1 MIIFSSYARFSF
13 FTNHLHCL
21 FYYGFS
27 NENVSPLKISVFW
40 VLFEILK
47 PCSCNFSCIT
57 NFRNAKRRIIP
68 PPTKRVYSLIEFLL
82 DSAKRQN
89 YAVCMCVCRFYIYLP
104 PLSSLSYIHKPTN
117 SDLYYHRIHLYSRD
131 SVNLSDPPWKIA
143 YFNHLRTCL
152 TAILIHYDNRVF
164 VPLPMSWQPWV
175 SKRLRAFFLPLCRA
189 GRWHRLPWSLPHGIP
204 TGHIHIRVLSHI
216 LCKVKPFSACPFQL
230 FKGLWS
236 LVRYFDIGNT
246 FNNVP
251 LRESQMLLA
260 ADDAGSLGVAKTFIE
275 SKIYNCRW
283 VI

>member
-40 VLFEILK
+40 VLCEILK

-57 NFRNAKRRIIP
+57 NFRNAKRRII

-104 PLSSLSYIHKPTN
+104 PLSSLSYIYKPTN
-117 SDLYYHRIHLYSRD
+117 SDLYSHRIHLYSRD

-152 TAILIHYDNRVF
+152 TAILRCNPYT
-164 VPLPMSWQPWV
+164 PLY
-175 SKRLRAFFLPLCRA
+175 FFTMITESLC
-189 GRWHRLPWSLPHGIP
+189 P
-204 TGHIHIRVLSHI
+204 
-216 LCKVKPFSACPFQL
+216 C
-230 FKGLWS
+230 
-236 LVRYFDIGNT
+236 
-246 FNNVP
+246 
-251 LRESQMLLA
+251 
-260 ADDAGSLGVAKTFIE
+260 
-275 SKIYNCRW
+275 
-283 VI
+283 

>member
-1 MIIFSSYARFSF
+1 MKMFRRWRYPFFEFCLRFWNLAAAIFLVLRISATRKGASY
-13 FTNHLHCL
+13 
-21 FYYGFS
+21 
-27 NENVSPLKISVFW
+27 
-40 VLFEILK
+40 
-47 PCSCNFSCIT
+47 
-57 NFRNAKRRIIP
+57 

-117 SDLYYHRIHLYSRD
+117 SDLYYHKIHLYSRD

-152 TAILIHYDNRVF
+152 TAILRCNPYT
-164 VPLPMSWQPWV
+164 PLYFFTMITESLYPCQCLDSLEF
-175 SKRLRAFFLPLCRA
+175 LRDSGLSFCLCA
-189 GRWHRLPWSLPHGIP
+189 EQVDDIACHGLCHTEYRPDIY
-204 TGHIHIRVLSHI
+204 IRVLSHI

-230 FKGLWS
+230 FKGLWP

-246 FNNVP
+246 FNNVT

-260 ADDAGSLGVAKTFIE
+260 ADDAGSLGVAKSFIE
-275 SKIYNCRW
+275 AKIYNCRW